1 MEEKIL
7 IKAEFSKL
15 TPLFVLMWILFG
27 VIILSGVISAVD
39 YGEVSPFFSA
49 LVIALIWMLFILII
63 KHIIKKKEFIVTNKR
78 IIARAAFGYRK
89 DIKLEKITSV
99 STCFFKGIGVGS
111 SSAKIKFLL
120 CTNKME
126 VFDTISKELLSE

>member
-7 IKAEFSKL
+7 IKANFSKL
-15 TPLFVLMWILFG
+15 NFLFVLLWIMFG
-27 VIILSGVISAVD
+27 GIILACVIMAAD
-39 YGEVSPFFSA
+39 WGDIGPFFGM

-63 KHIIKKKEFIVTNKR
+63 KHIVNKREFIVTNKR
-78 IIARAAFGYRK
+78 IIARGAFGYRK

-99 STCFFKGIGVGS
+99 STYFCKGIGVGS
-111 SSAKIKFLL
+111 SSAKIKFLF